1 MEKARLGLVGCG
13 NRGRYLLRIFNDFE
27 DVTLAAACDPFAESR
42 QVTVDEFGIEEQY
55 ETVDEM
61 LESSELDAVVVAPL
75 ANLNYELALPCI
87 ERGIHVMMEKPP
99 GLTLQETRHL
109 QETADRTGSK
119 VLVGWN
125 RRFHPVIAQARS
137 QILERGP
144 IIQLVGEF
152 HKNVRQEEMRLADTM
167 MDRLLLETPIH
178 AVDTVRFLAG
188 SDVKEVHSIVRRATS
203 NYRDVHAALIEFENG
218 VVAQLTHNY
227 TAGGRLERYEI
238 HGQDISAYMEG
249 ISGGQ
254 IVADDETTE
263 IVKGPTGGTE
273 EQNRYFIDCV
283 RNDKPIELPAA
294 NLAEA
299 VKTMELAEAILAGTR

>member
-1 MEKARLGLVGCG
+1 MEKTRLGLVGCG
-13 NRGRYLLRIFNDFE
+13 SRGRYLLRIFNDFE

-87 ERGIHVMMEKPP
+87 ERGVHVMMEKPP
-99 GLTLQETRHL
+99 GLTSQETRHL
-109 QETADRTGSK
+109 RETAARTGSK

-125 RRFHPVIAQARS
+125 RRFHPVIVQARS
-137 QILERGP
+137 LILERGP
-144 IIQLVGEF
+144 LIQLVGEF
-152 HKNVRQEEMRLADTM
+152 HKNVRQPTRLADTM
-167 MDRLLLETPIH
+167 MDRLFLETPIH
-178 AVDTVRFLAG
+178 AVDTIRYLAA
-188 SDVKEVHSIVRRATS
+188 SDVKEVHSIVRRVTS
-203 NYRDVHAALIEFENG
+203 EYRDVHAALIEFENG

-249 ISGGQ
+249 VSGGQ
-254 IVADDETTE
+254 IVADGETTE
-263 IVKGPTGGTE
+263 IVKGPTAGAE
-273 EQNRYFIDCV
+273 EQNRYFIDCA

-294 NLAEA
+294 NLVEA

>member
-1 MEKARLGLVGCG
+1 MEKTRLGLVGCG
-13 NRGRYLLRIFNDFE
+13 SRGRYLLRIFNDFE
-27 DVTLAAACDPFAESR
+27 DVNLAAACDPFAESR
-42 QVTVDEFGIEEQY
+42 QVTVDKFGIEEQY

-87 ERGIHVMMEKPP
+87 ERGVHVMMEKPP
-99 GLTLQETRHL
+99 GLTSQETRHL
-109 QETADRTGSK
+109 RETAARTGSK

-125 RRFHPVIAQARS
+125 RRFHPVIVQARS
-137 QILERGP
+137 LILERGP

-152 HKNVRQEEMRLADTM
+152 HKNVRQPMRLADTM

-178 AVDTVRFLAG
+178 AVDTIRYLAG
-188 SDVKEVHSIVRRATS
+188 SDVKEVHSIVRRVTS
-203 NYRDVHAALIEFENG
+203 EYRDVHAALIEFENG

-249 ISGGQ
+249 VSGGQ
-254 IVADDETTE
+254 IVTDGETTE
-263 IVKGPTGGTE
+263 IVKGPTAGAE

-294 NLAEA
+294 NLVEA